1 MEEWRVTP
9 RHTRQ
14 WSLFDFD
21 THFDEFWAAWNKD
34 DVQSQ
39 LQDAMDS
46 WCADT
51 IEPIGAVERTWRRG
65 DPLWHL
71 SSPCLWDDII
81 EDAAGMNIGK
91 IFPPYSLYKRTMEA
105 QCLPAGDEDSFGD
118 MVLPAVLDSDEY
130 AKLKQEH
137 EPKPGTLESLV
148 MFGGRKSLT
157 VPLALC
163 AQHMF
168 PNSTIDFG
176 ISNGYVLIDEGIVFD
191 LEDFY
196 LSTRRNYRVQYVTFG
211 DVVALQ
217 LAASDNV

>member
-1 MEEWRVTP
+1 MSSWK
-9 RHTRQ
+9 
-14 WSLFDFD
+14 LFDFD
-21 THFDEFWAAWNKD
+21 AHFDAFWEAWNKD
-34 DVQSQ
+34 DVQSA
-39 LQDAMDS
+39 LHDEMDQ
-46 WCADT
+46 WCAEHAYPNSDGSR
-51 IEPIGAVERTWRRG
+51 PTWRRG
-65 DPLWHL
+65 DPLWRL
-71 SSPCLWDDII
+71 SSPARWWDII
-81 EDAAGMNIGK
+81 DDAALQNIGK
-91 IFPPYSLYKRTMEA
+91 IFPRYSLYKRTMDA
-105 QCLPAGDEDSFGD
+105 QCLPAVDEDAFDD
-118 MVLPAVLDSDEY
+118 MVIESVVDSDEY
-130 AKLKQEH
+130 AKLEQEH

-196 LSTRRNYRVQYVTFG
+196 LSTRRNDRVQYVTFG

-217 LAASDNV
+217 LAASDDV